1 MRIAER
7 ADKFVAALLAARDH
21 PPSEKEK
28 VRQMAQDAVKAVQ
41 SRLRTRRQ
49 SVRKFSPGRK

>member
-1 MRIAER
+1 MQIAER

-21 PPSEKEK
+21 PPSEQEK
-28 VRQMAQDAVKAVQ
+28 VRQMAQDAVREVQ
-41 SRLRTRRQ
+41 SRLRKRRQ